1 MFSVQSPQPAEAGA
15 FATEFTQ
22 ILNHGQLV
30 MEYIRQGEQLANEIK
45 MYEDMLRNVKN
56 TAEPGVRAD
65 LCGHQ
70 RTRRDRA
77 GWPGAGVFARQPR
90 SDLPANVH
98 RLWLQRAMPTTRIT
112 RPGRKRRWTP
122 RSARLR
128 AAGLQGQ
135 QLQSEQAVLNS
146 LRGMA
151 QNSDGRMQALQVLGQ
166 ISEQQVQQLMK
177 LRELML
183 ADLSSKQAFQATV
196 IQQQAAR
203 KRQRRGS
210 SRFSP
215 THPDGMTYKPDGDD
229 NGGEEDYATR

>member
-1 MFSVQSPQPAEAGA
+1 MRKGLIVLVLLAFAVQSPRPAEAGA

-22 ILNHGQLV
+22 LLNHGQLV

-56 TAEPGVRAD
+56 VPTQVFGPISADINALATIVQGGRALAYSLANLD
-65 LCGHQ
+65 ALFRG
-70 RTRRDRA
+70 TYSGYGYNARA
-77 GWPGAGVFARQPR
+77 YYTNYKNWSQTSLDTTLGA
-90 SDLPANVH
+90 
-98 RLWLQRAMPTTRIT
+98 
-112 RPGRKRRWTP
+112 
-122 RSARLR
+122 LR

-151 QNSDGRMQALQVLGQ
+151 QSSDGRMQALQVLGQ

-183 ADLSSKQAFQATV
+183 ADLSSKQAFQASV
-196 IQQQAAR
+196 IQQQAAEEAATE
-203 KRQRRGS
+203 
-210 SRFSP
+210 RFFTFRP
-215 THPDGMTYKPDGDD
+215 DTPDGTTYKAGW
-229 NGGEEDYATR
+229 R